1 MRKFRDTTAQQLIE
15 RIVEL
20 GAYGNCLSNLNDG
33 TCVSVTCLGGI
44 QPAIVIADPVT
55 HVVLG
60 AVDCTANQKYRF
72 GEIEDRLIN
81 GL

>member
-1 MRKFRDTTAQQLIE
+1 MRKFKETTAQQLIE

-20 GAYGNCLSNLNDG
+20 GADGNCLSNLNDG
-33 TCVSVTCLGGI
+33 TSVTVTCLGGT
-44 QPAIVIADPVT
+44 QPVINISDPVT
-55 HVVLG
+55 HIALG
-60 AVDCTANQKYRF
+60 AVHCTENQKYRF